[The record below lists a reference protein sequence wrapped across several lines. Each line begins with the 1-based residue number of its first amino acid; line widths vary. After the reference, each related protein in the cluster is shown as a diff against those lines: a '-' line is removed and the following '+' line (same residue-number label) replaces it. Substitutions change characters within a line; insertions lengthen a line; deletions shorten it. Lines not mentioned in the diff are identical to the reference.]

1 MSHDT
6 TSFCRPD
13 GAMGGGIIIRPR
25 SRILHGHDWVYSS
38 EVLKTFGS
46 PEDGSVVS
54 IKDGRDQLLG
64 VGIYNAKSQ
73 IVVRRFSR
81 RRQDLDEDFF
91 RRRIAQA
98 LEYRARAG
106 CRGDLG
112 RLVWS
117 ESDGLPGVI
126 ADRYGAV
133 VVLQTLT
140 KAMDMRKEVVARVL
154 LELDGTACVIE
165 RNDAPVRAAEG
176 LESSVGVL
184 LGESPGPVEV
194 EAAGIQFL
202 VDPLAGHKTGLYLD
216 QIESYGIVAAM
227 AAGRRVLDC
236 FSNQGGFALACAKA
250 GAASVVA
257 VESGAESVAKLREN
271 AARNA
276 VGIDVKHADVFDV
289 LARGGEFDLIILDPP
304 SFAKARAKVN
314 EALRGYR
321 DLHARAARLLAKGGT
336 LVSFSCSHHVA
347 GHEFEEAISEGL
359 QDAKR
364 NMRLIRRIGQ
374 PPDHP
379 VVLGLPETEYLKGV
393 VLGAMPGR

>member
-1 MSHDT
+1 M
-6 TSFCRPD
+6 
-13 GAMGGGIIIRPR
+13 GGIIVRPR

-38 EVLKTFGS
+38 EILKTFGS

-64 VGIYNAKSQ
+64 VGIYNSKSQ

-98 LEYRARAG
+98 LEYRIRAG
-106 CRGDLG
+106 CRTDLV

-126 ADRYGAV
+126 VDRYGKIL
-133 VVLQTLT
+133 VLQTLT
-140 KAMDMRKEVVARVL
+140 KAMDLNRELIAQVL
-154 LELDGTACVIE
+154 VDLTGAGCVIE
-165 RNDAPVRAAEG
+165 RNDAPVRTAEG
-176 LESSVGVL
+176 LELRSGL
-184 LGESPGPVEV
+184 LSGRAPDQPVEV
-194 EAAGIQFL
+194 ETSGIKFL

-216 QIESYGIVAAM
+216 QLESYDIVAPLAR
-227 AAGRRVLDC
+227 GRRVLDC
-236 FSNQGGFALACAKA
+236 FSNQGGFALACAKQ
-250 GAASVVA
+250 GAASVAA
-257 VESGAESVAKLREN
+257 VESGAESVARLREN
-271 AARNA
+271 ATRN
-276 VGIDVKHADVFDV
+276 GLEIEVKHADVFDV
-289 LARGGEFDLIILDPP
+289 LNRGGEYDLIILDPP
-304 SFAKARAKVN
+304 SFTKTRAKVN

-321 DLHARAARLLAKGGT
+321 DLHSRAARLLAKDGL

-347 GHEFEEAISEGL
+347 AHEFEEAISEGL

-374 PPDHP
+374 PLDHP
-379 VVLGLPETEYLKGV
+379 VVMGIPETEYLKGI
-393 VLGAMPGR
+393 VLEAMPGR

>member
-1 MSHDT
+1 
-6 TSFCRPD
+6 
-13 GAMGGGIIIRPR
+13 MGGGIIVRPR

-46 PEDGSVVS
+46 PDDGSVVS
-54 IKDGRDQLLG
+54 IKDGRDNLLG

-81 RRQDLDEDFF
+81 RRQELDGDFF

-106 CRGDLG
+106 CREDLG

-126 ADRYGAV
+126 ADRYGPA

-140 KAMDMRKEVVARVL
+140 KAMDLRKDVIAGVLGEVSGV
-154 LELDGTACVIE
+154 GCVIE

-176 LESSVGVL
+176 LEPARGML
-184 LGESPGPVEV
+184 AGESPGVIEV
-194 EAAGIQFL
+194 AAAGVTFL

-216 QIESYGIVAAM
+216 QIESYGIVAGM
-227 AAGRRVLDC
+227 ACGRRVLDC

-257 VESGAESVAKLREN
+257 VESGAEAVARLREN
-271 AARNA
+271 AERNA
-276 VGIDVKHADVFDV
+276 VELDVRHADVFDV
-289 LARGGEFDLIILDPP
+289 LARGGEFDLIVLDPP
-304 SFAKARAKVN
+304 SFAKARARVN

-321 DLHARAARLLAKGGT
+321 DLHARAARLLSKDGL

-347 GHEFEEAISEGL
+347 GHEFESAIAEGL

-374 PPDHP
+374 PADHP

-393 VLGAMPGR
+393 ALGAMPGR

>member
-1 MSHDT
+1 M
-6 TSFCRPD
+6 
-13 GAMGGGIIIRPR
+13 GGIIVRPR

-46 PEDGSVVS
+46 PEDGTVVS
-54 IKDGRDQLLG
+54 IKDSRDQLLG

-91 RRRIAQA
+91 MRRIRQA
-98 LEYRARAG
+98 LEYRENAG
-106 CRGDLG
+106 CRRDLG

-126 ADRYGAV
+126 ADRYGPV
-133 VVLQTLT
+133 VVLQTVT
-140 KAMDMRKEVVARVL
+140 KAMDLHREVIAKVL
-154 LELDGTACVIE
+154 LEATGAACVIE

-176 LESSVGVL
+176 MEPRTGVL
-184 LGESPGPVEV
+184 LGEVPGPLEI
-194 EAAGIQFL
+194 EAAGIRFL
-202 VDPLAGHKTGLYLD
+202 VDPLGGHKTGLYLD
-216 QIESYGIVAAM
+216 QIESYAIVAPM

-236 FSNQGGFALACAKA
+236 FSNQGGFALACANA

-257 VESGAESVAKLREN
+257 VESGAESVARLREN
-271 AARNA
+271 AARNSLA
-276 VGIDVKHADVFDV
+276 IDARQADVFDV

-304 SFAKARAKVN
+304 SFTKTRAKVN

-321 DLHARAARLLAKGGT
+321 DLHARAARLLSKGGL

-347 GHEFEEAISEGL
+347 SHEFEEAIAEGL

-364 NMRLIRRIGQ
+364 NMRLLRRIGQ
-374 PPDHP
+374 PLDHP
-379 VVLGLPETEYLKGV
+379 VVVGIPETEYLKGV
-393 VLGAMPGR
+393 VLEAMPGR

>member
-1 MSHDT
+1 M
-6 TSFCRPD
+6 
-13 GAMGGGIIIRPR
+13 GGIIVRPR

-38 EVLKTFGS
+38 EILKTFGN

-64 VGIYNAKSQ
+64 VGIYNSKSQ

-98 LEYRARAG
+98 VEYRARAG
-106 CRGDLG
+106 CRRDLG

-117 ESDGLPGVI
+117 ESDGLPGII
-126 ADRYGAV
+126 ADRYGRV
-133 VVLQTLT
+133 VVLQTVT
-140 KAMDMRKEVVARVL
+140 KAMDMRKDVIATVL
-154 LELDGTACVIE
+154 QELAEAECVIE
-165 RNDAPVRAAEG
+165 RNDAAVRTAEG
-176 LESSVGVL
+176 LDPATGVL
-184 LGESPGPVEV
+184 TGNFSGPVEI
-194 EAAGIQFL
+194 EAAGVRFL

-216 QIESYGIVAAM
+216 QIESYGIVAPM

-236 FSNQGGFALACAKA
+236 FSNQGGFALACAKS
-250 GAASVVA
+250 GAASVIA
-257 VESGAESVAKLREN
+257 VESGAESIARLRDN
-271 AARNA
+271 ATRNGLEIEA
-276 VGIDVKHADVFDV
+276 KHADVFDV

-304 SFAKARAKVN
+304 SFTKARSKVS

-321 DLHARAARLLAKGGT
+321 DLHARAARLLSKDGL

-347 GHEFEEAISEGL
+347 GHEFEEAIAEGL

-364 NMRLIRRIGQ
+364 NMRLLRRIGQ
-374 PPDHP
+374 PADHP
-379 VVLGLPETEYLKGV
+379 VVLGLPETEYLKGI
-393 VLGAMPGR
+393 VLGAMAGR